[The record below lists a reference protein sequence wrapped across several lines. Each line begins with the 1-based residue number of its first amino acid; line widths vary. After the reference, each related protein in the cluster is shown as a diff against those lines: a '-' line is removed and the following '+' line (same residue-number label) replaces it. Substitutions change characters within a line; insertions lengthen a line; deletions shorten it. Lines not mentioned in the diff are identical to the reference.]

1 MRAVKRA
8 IAYLRRNL
16 VFRVSIVYAAIAY
29 VILQIVKFAVSSSWL
44 PDSSI
49 RITEILAIIYFL
61 LSLNCASVIQLV
73 SLADRTVFLKQILW
87 VHGPAQLLYGPIFL
101 ALVSLF
107 YESLSEVILN
117 WKFLVME
124 MLLFVAAIAWMLM
137 SARVARAWARERA
150 QNPELL
156 ALVELRFIGPMNQHD
171 LEVRISRKTYYMFLA
186 SIAAFIIFILETF
199 ASEFLDDNFSVP
211 GYFGALVA
219 AIIITAFIYPI
230 HKRALWFIA
239 SVNALEEGAE
249 ASIENPVLAVS
260 EVADATARYFKSDL
274 PQGWGRLGVFAAILV
289 FILLAVVKLYPYFN
303 G

>member
-1 MRAVKRA
+1 
-8 IAYLRRNL
+8 
-16 VFRVSIVYAAIAY
+16 
-29 VILQIVKFAVSSSWL
+29 
-44 PDSSI
+44 
-49 RITEILAIIYFL
+49 
-61 LSLNCASVIQLV
+61 
-73 SLADRTVFLKQILW
+73 VFLKQILW

-230 HKRALWFIA
+230 HKRALRFIA

-274 PQGWGRLGVFAAILV
+274 PQGWGCLGVFAAILV
-289 FILLAVVKLYPYFN
+289 FILLAVVKLHPYFN